1 MSAQNGLRVGVG
13 DSSDTN
19 DGNTPRADGVQPK
32 RTVVDWLRDDVNI
45 RYTDIPVLACCLVS
59 GLCDSVAV
67 NAAGV
72 FVSMQTGNTIF
83 MALGAS
89 RLPAG
94 EPLLWLKSLSSI
106 AAFWLGCF
114 FFSKSRH
121 IHPTRRSTLVLSF
134 LLQASLVFLAAA
146 FAQTRLVAGFGATS
160 VPGSDSNHE
169 FKTSEDPLVMVPLAL
184 LAFQFGGQIVTSR
197 MLGYNEVPTNVLTS
211 VYCDLL
217 SDPKLFAPLKE
228 NPKRNRRF
236 LAVVLLILGGITG
249 GWLQRSRA
257 GMPGALWISGAVKFI
272 IAVAWMAWA
281 GNDSAE
287 SKLEKGV
294 TKL

>member
-1 MSAQNGLRVGVG
+1 MSAQSDLRVA
-13 DSSDTN
+13 DSSDT
-19 DGNTPRADGVQPK
+19 DAGNEQPRNEAQRRSFG
-32 RTVVDWLRDDVNI
+32 DWLRDDVNI

-89 RLPAG
+89 KLPAG

-121 IHPTRRSTLVLSF
+121 IHPKRRSTLALSF
-134 LLQASLVFLAAA
+134 LLQSALVFLAAA
-146 FAQTRLVAGFGATS
+146 FAQTRLIADFGKAS
-160 VPGSDSNHE
+160 VQGSDSNHE
-169 FKTSEDPLVMVPLAL
+169 FKTSENPLVMVPLAL

-197 MLGYNEVPTNVLTS
+197 ILGYNEVPTNVLTS

-236 LAVVLLILGGITG
+236 LAVVLLVLGGIIG

-257 GMPGALWISGAVKFI
+257 GMPGALWISGGVKFI
-272 IAVAWMAWA
+272 IAVAWMGWA
-281 GNDSAE
+281 SNEPAE

-294 TKL
+294 KS

>member
-1 MSAQNGLRVGVG
+1 MSAQNGLRVEN
-13 DSSDTN
+13 SSDT
-19 DGNTPRADGVQPK
+19 DLGNELQAHDTQPK
-32 RTVVDWLRDDVNI
+32 RTVVNWLRDDVNI

-121 IHPTRRSTLVLSF
+121 IHPKRRSTLALSF
-134 LLQASLVFLAAA
+134 LLQASFVFLAAA
-146 FAQTRLVAGFGATS
+146 FAQTRLIADFGATS
-160 VPGSDSNHE
+160 VQGSDSNHE
-169 FKTSEDPLVMVPLAL
+169 FKTSENPLVMVPLAL

-197 MLGYNEVPTNVLTS
+197 ILGYNEVPTNVLTS

-236 LAVVLLILGGITG
+236 LAVVLLVLGGIIG
-249 GWLQRSRA
+249 GWLQRSQA
-257 GMPGALWISGAVKFI
+257 GMPGALWISGAVKLI
-272 IAVAWMAWA
+272 IAIAWMGWA
-281 GNDSAE
+281 SNEPVE
-287 SKLEKGV
+287 SKLEKGAANS
-294 TKL
+294 

>member
-1 MSAQNGLRVGVG
+1 MSTPNDFRVGE
-13 DSSDTN
+13 SSGTDVV
-19 DGNTPRADGVQPK
+19 NTPQAHDLQPK

-121 IHPTRRSTLVLSF
+121 IHPKRRSTLVLSF
-134 LLQASLVFLAAA
+134 LLQASLIFLAAA
-146 FAQTRLVAGFGATS
+146 FSQTRLIAGFGATS
-160 VPGSDSNHE
+160 VQGSDSIQE

-197 MLGYNEVPTNVLTS
+197 ILGYNEVPTNVLTS

-228 NPKRNRRF
+228 NPKRNRRV
-236 LAVVLLILGGITG
+236 LAVILLILGGIIG
-249 GWLQRSRA
+249 GWLQRSQA
-257 GMPGALWISGAVKFI
+257 GMPGALWISGSVKFI

-281 GNDSAE
+281 GNEPAE

-294 TKL
+294 AKL

>member
-1 MSAQNGLRVGVG
+1 MSAQNGLRVEN
-13 DSSDTN
+13 SSDT
-19 DGNTPRADGVQPK
+19 DLGNEAQAHDSRPK

-121 IHPTRRSTLVLSF
+121 IHPKRRSTLALSF
-134 LLQASLVFLAAA
+134 LLQASFVFLAAA
-146 FAQTRLVAGFGATS
+146 FAQTRLIADFGATS
-160 VPGSDSNHE
+160 VQGSDSNHE
-169 FKTSEDPLVMVPLAL
+169 FKTSENPLVMVPLAL

-197 MLGYNEVPTNVLTS
+197 ILGYNEVPTNVLTS

-236 LAVVLLILGGITG
+236 LAVVLLVLGGIIG
-249 GWLQRSRA
+249 GWLQRSQA
-257 GMPGALWISGAVKFI
+257 GMPGALWISGAVKLI
-272 IAVAWMAWA
+272 IAVAWMGWA
-281 GNDSAE
+281 SNEPVE

-294 TKL
+294 ASS

>member
-1 MSAQNGLRVGVG
+1 MSAQNGLRVEN
-13 DSSDTN
+13 SSDT
-19 DGNTPRADGVQPK
+19 DLGNESQAHDTQPK
-32 RTVVDWLRDDVNI
+32 RTVVNWLRDDVNI

-72 FVSMQTGNTIF
+72 FVSMQT
-83 MALGAS
+83 
-89 RLPAG
+89 AG

-121 IHPTRRSTLVLSF
+121 IHPKRRSTLALSF
-134 LLQASLVFLAAA
+134 LLQASFVFLAAA
-146 FAQTRLVAGFGATS
+146 FAQTRLIADFGATS
-160 VPGSDSNHE
+160 VQGSDSNHE
-169 FKTSEDPLVMVPLAL
+169 FKTSENPLVMVPLAL

-197 MLGYNEVPTNVLTS
+197 ILGYNEVPTNVLTS

-236 LAVVLLILGGITG
+236 LAVVLLVLGGIIG
-249 GWLQRSRA
+249 GWLQRSQA
-257 GMPGALWISGAVKFI
+257 GMPGALWISGAVKLI
-272 IAVAWMAWA
+272 IAVAWMGWA
-281 GNDSAE
+281 SNEPVE
-287 SKLEKGV
+287 SKLEKGAANS
-294 TKL
+294 

>member
-1 MSAQNGLRVGVG
+1 MSTENGQRVA
-13 DSSDTN
+13 DSSDTDVAN
-19 DGNTPRADGVQPK
+19 DS
-32 RTVVDWLRDDVNI
+32 RTNEARTRRGVVDWLRDDVNV
-45 RYTDIPVLACCLVS
+45 RYTDVPVLACCLVS

-121 IHPTRRSTLVLSF
+121 IHPKRRSTLALSF
-134 LLQASLVFLAAA
+134 LLQSSLVFLAAA
-146 FAQTRLVAGFGATS
+146 FAQTRVIADFGLTS
-160 VPGSDSNHE
+160 VETNHE
-169 FKTSEDPLVMVPLAL
+169 FKTSENPLVMVPLAL

-197 MLGYNEVPTNVLTS
+197 ILGFNEVPTNVLTS

-236 LAVVLLILGGITG
+236 LAVVLLVLGGIIG
-249 GWLQRSRA
+249 GWLQRSPA

-272 IAVAWMAWA
+272 IAVAWMAWDK
-281 GNDSAE
+281 NEPAE

-294 TKL
+294 GKS

>member
-1 MSAQNGLRVGVG
+1 MSAQNDLRVG
-13 DSSDTN
+13 DSSDIRLGNRPQAN
-19 DGNTPRADGVQPK
+19 DNQPK
-32 RTVVDWLRDDVNI
+32 RTFADWLRDDVNI

-89 RLPAG
+89 RLPVG
-94 EPLLWLKSLSSI
+94 EPLLWLKSLGSI

-114 FFSKSRH
+114 VFSKSRH
-121 IHPTRRSTLVLSF
+121 IHPTRRSTLALSF

-146 FAQTRLVAGFGATS
+146 FSQTRLVADFGATS
-160 VPGSDSNHE
+160 VQGSESSHE
-169 FKTSEDPLVMVPLAL
+169 FKTSENPLVLVPLAL

-197 MLGYNEVPTNVLTS
+197 LLGYNEVPTNVLTS

-217 SDPKLFAPLKE
+217 SDPKLFAPLRE
-228 NPKRNRRF
+228 NPKRNRRL
-236 LAVVLLILGGITG
+236 LAVILLVLGGIFG
-249 GWLQRSRA
+249 GWLQRSQA

-281 GNDSAE
+281 SSEPVE

-294 TKL
+294 AKL

>member
-1 MSAQNGLRVGVG
+1 MSAQNGLRVG
-13 DSSDTN
+13 DSSDT
-19 DGNTPRADGVQPK
+19 DHGNEQQTRDAPSK

-45 RYTDIPVLACCLVS
+45 RYTDIPVLACCLLS

-121 IHPTRRSTLVLSF
+121 IHPKRRSTLALSF
-134 LLQASLVFLAAA
+134 LLQASLIFLAAA
-146 FAQTRLVAGFGATS
+146 FAQTRLIADFGATS
-160 VPGSDSNHE
+160 VQGSDTNHE
-169 FKTSEDPLVMVPLAL
+169 FKTSENPLVMVPLAL

-197 MLGYNEVPTNVLTS
+197 ILGYNEVPTNVLTS

-236 LAVVLLILGGITG
+236 LAVVLLVLGGILG
-249 GWLQRSRA
+249 GWLQRSQA
-257 GMPGALWISGAVKFI
+257 GMPGALWISGAVKLI
-272 IAVAWMAWA
+272 IAIAWMGWA
-281 GNDSAE
+281 SNEPAE

-294 TKL
+294 AKS

>member
-1 MSAQNGLRVGVG
+1 MSAESGLQVA
-13 DSSDTN
+13 DSSDT
-19 DGNTPRADGVQPK
+19 DVGNELPRNEVQ
-32 RTVVDWLRDDVNI
+32 RCSFGDWLRDDVNI
-45 RYTDIPVLACCLVS
+45 RYTDVPVLACCLVS

-89 RLPAG
+89 KLPAG

-121 IHPTRRSTLVLSF
+121 IHPKRRSTLALSF
-134 LLQASLVFLAAA
+134 LLQSALVFLAAA
-146 FAQTRLVAGFGATS
+146 FAQTRLIADFGKVS
-160 VPGSDSNHE
+160 VQGSDSNHV
-169 FKTSEDPLVMVPLAL
+169 FKTSENPLVMVPLAL

-197 MLGYNEVPTNVLTS
+197 ILGYNEVPTNVLTS

-236 LAVVLLILGGITG
+236 LAVVLLVLGGIIG

-257 GMPGALWISGAVKFI
+257 GMPGALWISGGVKFI
-272 IAVAWMAWA
+272 IAVAWMGWA
-281 GNDSAE
+281 SNEPVE

-294 TKL
+294 KS

>member
-1 MSAQNGLRVGVG
+1 MAPENPLRIA
-13 DSSDTN
+13 DSSDT
-19 DGNTPRADGVQPK
+19 DAGNEPQHEVQPK
-32 RTVVDWLRDDVNI
+32 RGLIDWLRDDVNV
-45 RYTDIPVLACCLVS
+45 RYTDVPVLACCLVS

-121 IHPTRRSTLVLSF
+121 IHPKRRSTLALSF
-134 LLQASLVFLAAA
+134 ALQASLVFVAAA
-146 FAQTRLVAGFGATS
+146 FAQTRVVADFGMSS
-160 VPGSDSNHE
+160 VEAGGDHE

-197 MLGYNEVPTNVLTS
+197 ILGFNEVPTNVLTS

-236 LAVVLLILGGITG
+236 LAVVLLVLGGIIG

-257 GMPGALWISGAVKFI
+257 GMPGALWISGAVKFF
-272 IAVAWMAWA
+272 IALAWMAW
-281 GNDSAE
+281 DRKQPEE
-287 SKLEKGV
+287 SKLEKGAA
-294 TKL
+294 KN

>member
-1 MSAQNGLRVGVG
+1 MSTQNGLRVG
-13 DSSDTN
+13 DSSDT
-19 DGNTPRADGVQPK
+19 DHGNEQQSRDAPSK

-121 IHPTRRSTLVLSF
+121 IHPKRRSTLALSF
-134 LLQASLVFLAAA
+134 LLQASLIFLAAA
-146 FAQTRLVAGFGATS
+146 FAQTRLIADFGATS
-160 VPGSDSNHE
+160 VQGSDSNHE
-169 FKTSEDPLVMVPLAL
+169 FKTSENPLVMVPLAL

-197 MLGYNEVPTNVLTS
+197 ILGYNEVPTNVLTS

-236 LAVVLLILGGITG
+236 LAVVLLVLGGILG
-249 GWLQRSRA
+249 GWLQRSQA
-257 GMPGALWISGAVKFI
+257 GMPGALWISGAVKLI
-272 IAVAWMAWA
+272 IAIAWMGWA
-281 GNDSAE
+281 SNEPAE

-294 TKL
+294 AKS

>member
-1 MSAQNGLRVGVG
+1 MAAENGLRVA
-13 DSSDTN
+13 DSSDT
-19 DGNTPRADGVQPK
+19 DSEPQTQPQPK
-32 RTVVDWLRDDVNI
+32 RGVIDWLRDDVNV
-45 RYTDIPVLACCLVS
+45 RHTDIPVLACCLVS

-121 IHPTRRSTLVLSF
+121 IHPKRRSTLALSF
-134 LLQASLVFLAAA
+134 TLQASLIFLAAA
-146 FAQTRLVAGFGATS
+146 FAQTRVVADFGLAS
-160 VPGSDSNHE
+160 VQGSESNHE
-169 FKTSEDPLVMVPLAL
+169 FKTSENPLVMVPLAL

-197 MLGYNEVPTNVLTS
+197 ILGFNEVPTNVLTS

-236 LAVVLLILGGITG
+236 LAVVLLVLGGIIG
-249 GWLQRSRA
+249 GWLQRSSA
-257 GMPGALWISGAVKFI
+257 GMPGALWISGAVKFF
-272 IAVAWMAWA
+272 IAIGWMGWTRKEPE
-281 GNDSAE
+281 E
-287 SKLEKGV
+287 SKLEKGAA
-294 TKL
+294 

>member
-1 MSAQNGLRVGVG
+1 MSTQNGLRVG
-13 DSSDTN
+13 DSSDT
-19 DGNTPRADGVQPK
+19 DHGNEQQTRDAPSK

-121 IHPTRRSTLVLSF
+121 IHPKRRSTLALSF
-134 LLQASLVFLAAA
+134 LLQASLIFLAAA
-146 FAQTRLVAGFGATS
+146 FAQTRLIADFGATS
-160 VPGSDSNHE
+160 VQGSDSNHE
-169 FKTSEDPLVMVPLAL
+169 FKTSENPLVMVPLAL

-197 MLGYNEVPTNVLTS
+197 ILGYNEVPTNVLTS

-236 LAVVLLILGGITG
+236 LAVVLLVLGGILG
-249 GWLQRSRA
+249 GWLQRSQA
-257 GMPGALWISGAVKFI
+257 GMPGALWISGAVKLI
-272 IAVAWMAWA
+272 IAIAWMGWA
-281 GNDSAE
+281 SNEPAE

-294 TKL
+294 AKS